1 MLLGELR
8 GEQKEHGERNDVK
21 WNRLNE
27 KLYVRSWDVNAK
39 RRKEN
44 RIYVFILSF
53 IYFQCALRH
62 TRNYQHLVNLPQV
75 KTECGRKGFYYLA
88 GKEFNDLPLSAR
100 KIESR
105 LLFRQFLE
113 NHFM

>member
-8 GEQKEHGERNDVK
+8 GEQKEHEERNDVK

-27 KLYVRSWDVNAK
+27 KLYVRLLDVNAK

-44 RIYVFILSF
+44 RIYEFILSF

-62 TRNYQHLVNLPQV
+62 IVNVNAMCSPFWGFPEAKNLASPISNNEGYPWQLYQEENN
-75 KTECGRKGFYYLA
+75 RK
-88 GKEFNDLPLSAR
+88 
-100 KIESR
+100 
-105 LLFRQFLE
+105 
-113 NHFM
+113 

>member
-8 GEQKEHGERNDVK
+8 GEQKEHEERNDVK

-27 KLYVRSWDVNAK
+27 KLYVRLLDVNAK

-44 RIYVFILSF
+44 RIYEFILSF

-62 TRNYQHLVNLPQV
+62 INILNLKIKTVFIKSLISPFSISCSVDVLSQLNLVTSI
-75 KTECGRKGFYYLA
+75 K
-88 GKEFNDLPLSAR
+88 
-100 KIESR
+100 SR
-105 LLFRQFLE
+105 
-113 NHFM
+113 HFA

>member
-8 GEQKEHGERNDVK
+8 GEQKEHEERNDVK

-27 KLYVRSWDVNAK
+27 KLYVRLLDVNAK

-44 RIYVFILSF
+44 RIYEFILSF

-62 TRNYQHLVNLPQV
+62 TAIQI
-75 KTECGRKGFYYLA
+75 YLY
-88 GKEFNDLPLSAR
+88 FNG
-100 KIESR
+100 
-105 LLFRQFLE
+105 
-113 NHFM
+113 